1 MGVRGILRDIVS
13 VYLGIEI
20 IRGYATGKFFLLNI
34 SVAGIVLFAIA
45 VWFLLERIGVMP
57 RFS

>member
-20 IRGYATGKFFLLNI
+20 IRGYVTGKFFVANI
-34 SVAGIVLFAIA
+34 SVAGIVLFVIAI
-45 VWFLLERIGVMP
+45 WFLLERIGVL
-57 RFS
+57 SKV